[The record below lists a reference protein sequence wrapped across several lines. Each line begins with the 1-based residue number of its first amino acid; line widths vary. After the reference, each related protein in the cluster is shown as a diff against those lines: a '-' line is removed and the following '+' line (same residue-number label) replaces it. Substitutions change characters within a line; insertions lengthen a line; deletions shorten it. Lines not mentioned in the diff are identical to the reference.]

1 MRLQRDPPRLGV
13 RTRPERSRTW
23 ARPLW
28 LSGGLAAGSLVLTLL
43 GGAHVAGAG
52 PLPLI
57 TLPPLPLLSLV
68 PTLPPVPLLSLVPTL
83 PTLPLPTA
91 PPLPSLPLPSVPVPS
106 VPVPSIPVPSV
117 PVPTPPVPSL
127 PLPSLPAAT
136 NGPAP
141 SGAAP
146 SGSALG
152 SPGLSVQPGSSAL
165 AGPSAAA
172 GGAPGSVDDPTSGDQ
187 GGSPFSFALPLLI
200 AGIPLVIILLIV
212 IAQVAGGAVWL
223 PVIRR
228 WLNRRLTPD
237 P

>member
-13 RTRPERSRTW
+13 RARPGRARTW

-28 LSGGLAAGSLVLTLL
+28 LSGGIAAGSLVLTLL

-83 PTLPLPTA
+83 PPLPLPTA

-106 VPVPSIPVPSV
+106 VPVPSVPL
-117 PVPTPPVPSL
+117 PTPPLPSL
-127 PLPSLPAAT
+127 PLPSLPAST
-136 NGPAP
+136 EGPAP
-141 SGAAP
+141 SGAVP
-146 SGSALG
+146 SGSAVG
-152 SPGLSVQPGSSAL
+152 PSSPGPLLDPGSSAV
-165 AGPSAAA
+165 AGASAGA
-172 GGAPGSVDDPTSGDQ
+172 GGAPGSVQEPTAGDQ

>member
-13 RTRPERSRTW
+13 RARPGRARTW

-28 LSGGLAAGSLVLTLL
+28 LSGGIAAGSLVLTLL

-68 PTLPPVPLLSLVPTL
+68 PTLPP
-83 PTLPLPTA
+83 LPLPTA

-106 VPVPSIPVPSV
+106 VPVPSVPL
-117 PVPTPPVPSL
+117 PTPPLPSL
-127 PLPSLPAAT
+127 PLPSLPAST
-136 NGPAP
+136 EGPAP
-141 SGAAP
+141 SGAVP
-146 SGSALG
+146 SGSAVG
-152 SPGLSVQPGSSAL
+152 PSSPGPLLDPGSSAV
-165 AGPSAAA
+165 AGASAGA
-172 GGAPGSVDDPTSGDQ
+172 GGAPGSVQEPTAGDQ